1 MSYKKIAALVAGKNL
16 PVAGRNEHGEA
27 VTIERGLSHGRRFF
41 QVTTAQNNNWCRI
54 NTYYENGDSEE
65 TYRR

>member
-1 MSYKKIAALVAGKNL
+1 MSYKKIAGIVAGKSL

-27 VTIERGLSHGRRFF
+27 VTIEGGRSCSGRFF
-41 QVTTAQNNNWCRI
+41 RVTTAQSNNWCRI
-54 NTYYENGDSEE
+54 NTYYENGDSDE